1 MNPFDDEGY
10 LISRTVEYRTA
21 SPPTTTRSTR
31 MPALTA
37 LTIALLSQLLTS
49 HSVTPKV
56 LWNSIIPHISD
67 IFYLYYSY
75 CFNIKNTCS

>member
-1 MNPFDDEGY
+1 MNPFDDDGY

-37 LTIALLSQLLTS
+37 LAHNSSPLSVIDLTFRHSKGLVEFHYSTYLRCLLPLLF
-49 HSVTPKV
+49 
-56 LWNSIIPHISD
+56 LLLQ
-67 IFYLYYSY
+67 Y
-75 CFNIKNTCS
+75 